1 MVMGH
6 CSNLVAGVLGTHLSN
21 SIHTLDTHT
30 GWCRNMNSLG
40 NCHYILH

>member
-21 SIHTLDTHT
+21 SIHTLDILIQD
-30 GWCRNMNSLG
+30 WCRNLG
-40 NCHYILH
+40 NCH